1 MDQGIS
7 LSTVL
12 PAGDLYVSPTLDNPP
27 PGYYRNAADGEG
39 ANLSI
44 PQATWNSVNTTFVQM
59 EERVGVL
66 EVADMARKLGLTNV
80 PAFGQGAVEGREGSF
95 TLGTRDVSPLDMAPP
110 MPRSRPTACS
120 ATRWRP

>member
-44 PQATWNSVNTTFVQM
+44 PQATWNSVNTQT
-59 EERVGVL
+59 
-66 EVADMARKLGLTNV
+66 
-80 PAFGQGAVEGREGSF
+80 P
-95 TLGTRDVSPLDMAPP
+95 
-110 MPRSRPTACS
+110 
-120 ATRWRP
+120 